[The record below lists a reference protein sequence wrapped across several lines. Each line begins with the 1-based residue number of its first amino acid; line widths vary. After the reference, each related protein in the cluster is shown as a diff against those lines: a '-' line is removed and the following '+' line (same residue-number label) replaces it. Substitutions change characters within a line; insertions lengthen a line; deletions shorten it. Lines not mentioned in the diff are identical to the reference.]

1 MVSDFL
7 IKTFK
12 KKGLI
17 YSETEIWEGKTYTFE
32 ARVKDPVYGTIAYT
46 KTTDIDPTDAEKK
59 DAIQCTQSEL
69 LANVLEY
76 GKENMINSLLKRLER
91 MN

>member
-1 MVSDFL
+1 MVSNFL

-17 YSETEIWEGKTYTFE
+17 YSETESWEGKTYTFE
-32 ARVKDPVYGTIAYT
+32 ARLKDPVYGTIAFT
-46 KTTDIDPTDAEKK
+46 KTTDLEPTEASRKEIALD
-59 DAIQCTQSEL
+59 TQTEL

-76 GKENMINSLLKRLER
+76 GKENMISNLLKRLER

>member
-7 IKTFK
+7 KNTFK
-12 KKGLI
+12 KKGLV
-17 YSETEIWEGKTYTFE
+17 YSEIESWEGKIYTFE
-32 ARVKDPVYGTIAYT
+32 ARVKDPVYGTIAFT
-46 KTTDIDPTDAEKK
+46 KTSDVEPTDVEKA
-59 DAIQCTQSEL
+59 DVIESTQSEL

-76 GKENMINSLLKRLER
+76 GKENMISNLLKRLER